1 MNGEKEEEHEWRL
14 PWALPEK
21 ELAELLFPHTPGDPY
36 ATPASSLTQLYSQR
50 VVATERPG
58 SKGWGDDEWDDF
70 QNKVHARVREK
81 FEQDGGY
88 VRFHEYVAN
97 PPKVRIK
104 RPQGVTVEPPSNLTA
119 AGYQAA
125 LAAGDASTSAEAEEA
140 GASE

>member
-1 MNGEKEEEHEWRL
+1 MNGEEEEEQEWRL

-36 ATPASSLTQLYSQR
+36 ATPASSLSQLYSQR
-50 VVATERPG
+50 VVATKRPG
-58 SKGWGDDEWDDF
+58 SEGWTDEEWEEF
-70 QNKVHARVREK
+70 QLNVHSRVQEK

-104 RPQGVTVEPPSNLTA
+104 RPRGVSVEPPSDGPTKA
-119 AGYQAA
+119 DYQAA
-125 LAAGDASTSAEAEEA
+125 LAAGAASTPAEA
-140 GASE
+140 